1 MSPQHVLKSQVQI
14 FKKGGPLF
22 FNDTSEHTGTHS
34 VGVVPGIGAS
44 QKQHG
49 RPQLNKCY
57 GSITAA

>member
-34 VGVVPGIGAS
+34 ESESFLVSVHRRSNTAD
-44 QKQHG
+44 
-49 RPQLNKCY
+49 LN
-57 GSITAA
+57 